1 MCLRLGNSLAVQ
13 LGLSAFIAMAWLQS
27 LVREL
32 RSCKL
37 AVEPKGEK
45 KKKAKAR
52 FEGMECQAQEV
63 GWKNKR
69 KLKCNFGR
77 SLTARTY
84 AGGGE
89 TRGKG
94 ILRRV
99 HSYPDTKK

>member
-1 MCLRLGNSLAVQ
+1 MLGNFLAVQ
-13 LGLSAFIAMAWLQS
+13 WLGLGAFIAMAWLQS

-37 AVEPKGEK
+37 AVQPKEK

-52 FEGMECQAQEV
+52 FEGMACQAQEV

-77 SLTARTY
+77 SLTAWT
-84 AGGGE
+84 
-89 TRGKG
+89 
-94 ILRRV
+94 
-99 HSYPDTKK
+99 

>member
-1 MCLRLGNSLAVQ
+1 MLGNSLAVQ
-13 LGLSAFIAMAWLQS
+13 WLGLGAFIAMAWLQS

-37 AVEPKGEK
+37 AVQPKGKK

-69 KLKCNFGR
+69 KLK
-77 SLTARTY
+77 
-84 AGGGE
+84 
-89 TRGKG
+89 
-94 ILRRV
+94 
-99 HSYPDTKK
+99 

>member
-45 KKKAKAR
+45 KKRLRPDLKGWSAR
-52 FEGMECQAQEV
+52 H
-63 GWKNKR
+63 K
-69 KLKCNFGR
+69 KLD
-77 SLTARTY
+77 
-84 AGGGE
+84 
-89 TRGKG
+89 GKIKG
-94 ILRRV
+94 NSNVTLED
-99 HSYPDTKK
+99 H

>member
-1 MCLRLGNSLAVQ
+1 MLGNFLAVQ
-13 LGLSAFIAMAWLQS
+13 WLGLGAFIAMAWLQS

-37 AVEPKGEK
+37 AVQPKGKKK

-52 FEGMECQAQEV
+52 FEGMACQAQEV

-77 SLTARTY
+77 SLTAWT
-84 AGGGE
+84 
-89 TRGKG
+89 
-94 ILRRV
+94 
-99 HSYPDTKK
+99 